1 MLAMV
6 RKALMFGKKNPILL
20 FLAGAPIFFVF
31 AFASAIILT
40 LMFAI
45 YAQFFEPTPLAV
57 LGIGMIWLIPF
68 GPVWLLGFMV
78 VAEAQMRTLYLDR
91 VFGYPD
97 FLVLNWL
104 LRRIETRIA
113 IRAEKERKQ

>member
-1 MLAMV
+1 MLTTV
-6 RKALMFGKKNPILL
+6 RKALVFGKERPILL
-20 FLAGAPIFFVF
+20 FLAGAPILFVF
-31 AFASAIILT
+31 GLASAIVLS
-40 LMFAI
+40 LMIAI

-68 GPVWLLGFMV
+68 GPPLSLGFMV
-78 VAEAQMRTLYLDR
+78 VFEAQWRTLYLDR

-97 FLVLNWL
+97 FSVLNWL